1 MPPDAQS
8 IEVVFLLAVQP
19 IPESLSGASG
29 ALSHVISIPAYHL
42 QNWNASIQ
50 KVFNV
55 NVSSETKRKQYC
67 NLSTRWLHST
77 LTMQFS

>member
-50 KVFNV
+50 TRCSMSMCLLKPNV
-55 NVSSETKRKQYC
+55 NSIVIYPSDE
-67 NLSTRWLHST
+67 HST